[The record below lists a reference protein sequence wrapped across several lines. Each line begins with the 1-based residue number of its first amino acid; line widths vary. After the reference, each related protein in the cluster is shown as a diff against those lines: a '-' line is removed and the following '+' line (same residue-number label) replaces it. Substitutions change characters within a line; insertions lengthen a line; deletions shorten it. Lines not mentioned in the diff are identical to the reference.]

1 MYAVICRSRGG
12 FTANEKEGKMHNFN
26 DYVHIHVHV
35 HVHVQVNCLHYKGHG
50 TKVSQSSV
58 LKASLNCS
66 KINVKFDSVL

>member
-26 DYVHIHVHV
+26 DYVH
-35 HVHVQVNCLHYKGHG
+35 VHVQVNCLHYKGHG

-58 LKASLNCS
+58 FKASLNCS